1 MGKVYIG
8 VMAVRGHKLWGW
20 RAVDDCRQA
29 AGRLRAGHARPLR
42 GGGRVSGCRPE
53 GCAGAG
59 WFRAIFVGGGVL
71 DATRRGQDPSLRC
84 GVRRGGKAVTGG
96 YGKVCGPGMPG
107 PYGVAVG
114 EVTEHYCV
122 CCRIRRKSPCVSSA
136 KAVYYYYNSILGGI
150 AMMKIYRT
158 QDKQLTRVDDMNEG
172 AWICLTNPT
181 DDEVRRV
188 AATLDIEPADIVAAT
203 DPEESARI
211 SLEDGYTV
219 IIVDIPVKVDGAGE
233 GIYTTIPLGILLTQE
248 LIVTVCSTDT
258 AVIGD
263 FAACRVKGFS
273 TRKKMRFVYQLLYRA
288 ATMYQ
293 QELHLIDRRRQ
304 AIEKN
309 LAGELKDSDLMEL
322 HGLESTLVY
331 FATSLRANATVLD
344 RLTRYKR
351 LEQYPDDREL
361 LDDVIV
367 EIRQAIE
374 MTSIYR
380 DDIKGTRELFS
391 SILDNRL
398 NNAMKYLTS
407 ITLLM
412 AVPTVISG
420 LYGMNVQ
427 SDGMPFA
434 NTTAGFAIVLGL
446 TLALC
451 VFAAW
456 VLHKKHML

>member
-1 MGKVYIG
+1 
-8 VMAVRGHKLWGW
+8 
-20 RAVDDCRQA
+20 
-29 AGRLRAGHARPLR
+29 
-42 GGGRVSGCRPE
+42 
-53 GCAGAG
+53 
-59 WFRAIFVGGGVL
+59 
-71 DATRRGQDPSLRC
+71 
-84 GVRRGGKAVTGG
+84 
-96 YGKVCGPGMPG
+96 
-107 PYGVAVG
+107 
-114 EVTEHYCV
+114 
-122 CCRIRRKSPCVSSA
+122 
-136 KAVYYYYNSILGGI
+136 
-150 AMMKIYRT
+150 MMKIYRT
-158 QDKQLTRVDDMNEG
+158 QDKQLTRVDDMSEG
-172 AWICLTNPT
+172 AWICLTSPT
-181 DDEVRRV
+181 DEEVRRV
-188 AATLDIEPADIVAAT
+188 AATLDIEPTDIVAAT

-219 IIVDIPVKVDGAGE
+219 IIVDIPIKVDGASE
-233 GIYTTIPLGILLTQE
+233 GVYTTIPLGILLTQE
-248 LIVTVCSTDT
+248 LIVTVW
-258 AVIGD
+258 
-263 FAACRVKGFS
+263 
-273 TRKKMRFVYQLLYRA
+273 KKMRFVYQLLYRA

-293 QELHLIDRRRQ
+293 QELRLIDRRRQ

-322 HGLESTLVY
+322 HALESTLVY

-434 NTTAGFAIVLGL
+434 NTTAGFAIVLAL

>member
-1 MGKVYIG
+1 
-8 VMAVRGHKLWGW
+8 
-20 RAVDDCRQA
+20 
-29 AGRLRAGHARPLR
+29 
-42 GGGRVSGCRPE
+42 
-53 GCAGAG
+53 
-59 WFRAIFVGGGVL
+59 
-71 DATRRGQDPSLRC
+71 
-84 GVRRGGKAVTGG
+84 
-96 YGKVCGPGMPG
+96 
-107 PYGVAVG
+107 
-114 EVTEHYCV
+114 
-122 CCRIRRKSPCVSSA
+122 
-136 KAVYYYYNSILGGI
+136 
-150 AMMKIYRT
+150 MMKIYRT
-158 QDKQLTRVDDMNEG
+158 QDKQLTRVDDMSEG
-172 AWICLTNPT
+172 AWICLTSPT
-181 DDEVRRV
+181 DEEVRRV
-188 AATLDIEPADIVAAT
+188 AATLDIEPTDIVAAT

-219 IIVDIPVKVDGAGE
+219 IIVDIPIKVDGASE
-233 GIYTTIPLGILLTQE
+233 GVYTTIPLGILLTQE
-248 LIVTVCSTDT
+248 LIVTVCSADT
-258 AVIGD
+258 AVVGD

-293 QELHLIDRRRQ
+293 QELRLIDRRRQ

-322 HGLESTLVY
+322 HALESTLVY

-434 NTTAGFAIVLGL
+434 NTTAGFTIVLAL

>member
-1 MGKVYIG
+1 
-8 VMAVRGHKLWGW
+8 
-20 RAVDDCRQA
+20 
-29 AGRLRAGHARPLR
+29 
-42 GGGRVSGCRPE
+42 
-53 GCAGAG
+53 
-59 WFRAIFVGGGVL
+59 
-71 DATRRGQDPSLRC
+71 
-84 GVRRGGKAVTGG
+84 
-96 YGKVCGPGMPG
+96 
-107 PYGVAVG
+107 
-114 EVTEHYCV
+114 
-122 CCRIRRKSPCVSSA
+122 
-136 KAVYYYYNSILGGI
+136 
-150 AMMKIYRT
+150 MMKIYRT
-158 QDKQLTRVDDMNEG
+158 QDKQLTRVDDMSEG
-172 AWICLTNPT
+172 AWICLTSPT

-188 AATLDIEPADIVAAT
+188 AATLDIETADIVAAT

-219 IIVDIPVKVDGAGE
+219 IIVDIPIKVEGAGE
-233 GIYTTIPLGILLTQE
+233 GVYSTIPLGILLTQE
-248 LIVTVCSTDT
+248 LIVTVCSS
-258 AVIGD
+258 
-263 FAACRVKGFS
+263 CRVKGFS

-293 QELHLIDRRRQ
+293 QELRLIDRRRQ

-309 LAGELKDSDLMEL
+309 LSGELKDSDLMEL
-322 HGLESTLVY
+322 HALESTLVY
-331 FATSLRANATVLD
+331 FATSLRSNATVLD

-434 NTTAGFAIVLGL
+434 NTTAGFAIVLAL

>member
-1 MGKVYIG
+1 
-8 VMAVRGHKLWGW
+8 
-20 RAVDDCRQA
+20 
-29 AGRLRAGHARPLR
+29 
-42 GGGRVSGCRPE
+42 
-53 GCAGAG
+53 
-59 WFRAIFVGGGVL
+59 
-71 DATRRGQDPSLRC
+71 
-84 GVRRGGKAVTGG
+84 
-96 YGKVCGPGMPG
+96 
-107 PYGVAVG
+107 
-114 EVTEHYCV
+114 
-122 CCRIRRKSPCVSSA
+122 
-136 KAVYYYYNSILGGI
+136 
-150 AMMKIYRT
+150 MKIYRT

-211 SLEDGYTV
+211 SL
-219 IIVDIPVKVDGAGE
+219 GAGE
-233 GIYTTIPLGILLTQE
+233 GIYTPSPLGILLTQE

-293 QELHLIDRRRQ
+293 QELRLIDRRRQ

>member
-1 MGKVYIG
+1 
-8 VMAVRGHKLWGW
+8 
-20 RAVDDCRQA
+20 
-29 AGRLRAGHARPLR
+29 
-42 GGGRVSGCRPE
+42 
-53 GCAGAG
+53 
-59 WFRAIFVGGGVL
+59 
-71 DATRRGQDPSLRC
+71 
-84 GVRRGGKAVTGG
+84 
-96 YGKVCGPGMPG
+96 
-107 PYGVAVG
+107 
-114 EVTEHYCV
+114 
-122 CCRIRRKSPCVSSA
+122 
-136 KAVYYYYNSILGGI
+136 
-150 AMMKIYRT
+150 MMKIYRT
-158 QDKQLTRVDDMNEG
+158 QDKQLTRVDDMSEG
-172 AWICLTNPT
+172 AWICLTSPT
-181 DDEVRRV
+181 DEEVRRV
-188 AATLDIEPADIVAAT
+188 AATLDIEPTDIVAAT

-219 IIVDIPVKVDGAGE
+219 IIVDIPIKVDGASE
-233 GIYTTIPLGILLTQE
+233 GVYTTIPLGILLTQE
-248 LIVTVCSTDT
+248 LIVTVCSADT
-258 AVIGD
+258 AVVGD

-293 QELHLIDRRRQ
+293 QELRLIDRRRQ

-322 HGLESTLVY
+322 HALESTLVY

-374 MTSIYR
+374 MTSFSRYH
-380 DDIKGTRELFS
+380 IKGTRELFS

-434 NTTAGFAIVLGL
+434 NTTAGFAIVLAL

>member
-1 MGKVYIG
+1 
-8 VMAVRGHKLWGW
+8 
-20 RAVDDCRQA
+20 
-29 AGRLRAGHARPLR
+29 
-42 GGGRVSGCRPE
+42 
-53 GCAGAG
+53 
-59 WFRAIFVGGGVL
+59 
-71 DATRRGQDPSLRC
+71 
-84 GVRRGGKAVTGG
+84 
-96 YGKVCGPGMPG
+96 
-107 PYGVAVG
+107 
-114 EVTEHYCV
+114 
-122 CCRIRRKSPCVSSA
+122 
-136 KAVYYYYNSILGGI
+136 
-150 AMMKIYRT
+150 MMKLYRT
-158 QDKQLTRVDDMNEG
+158 QDKRLTRVDDMNEG
-172 AWICLTNPT
+172 AWVCLTNPT
-181 DDEVRRV
+181 DEEVRLV
-188 AATLDIEPADIVAAT
+188 ATTLDIEPADIVAAT

-219 IIVDIPVKVDGAGE
+219 IIVDIPIKVDGAGE
-233 GIYTTIPLGILLTQE
+233 GVYTTIPLGHSADAGANRHSLLHRYRR
-248 LIVTVCSTDT
+248 
-258 AVIGD
+258 GG
-263 FAACRVKGFS
+263 GF
-273 TRKKMRFVYQLLYRA
+273 RCLPGQGLLHPQKMRFVYQLLYRA

-293 QELHLIDRRRQ
+293 QELRLIDRRRQ

-309 LAGELKDSDLMEL
+309 LSGELKDSDLMEL
-322 HGLESTLVY
+322 HALESTLVY

-420 LYGMNVQ
+420 LYGMNVRAE
-427 SDGMPFA
+427 GMPFA
-434 NTTAGFAIVLGL
+434 SSTAGFAIVLGL

>member
-1 MGKVYIG
+1 
-8 VMAVRGHKLWGW
+8 
-20 RAVDDCRQA
+20 
-29 AGRLRAGHARPLR
+29 
-42 GGGRVSGCRPE
+42 
-53 GCAGAG
+53 
-59 WFRAIFVGGGVL
+59 
-71 DATRRGQDPSLRC
+71 
-84 GVRRGGKAVTGG
+84 
-96 YGKVCGPGMPG
+96 
-107 PYGVAVG
+107 
-114 EVTEHYCV
+114 
-122 CCRIRRKSPCVSSA
+122 
-136 KAVYYYYNSILGGI
+136 
-150 AMMKIYRT
+150 MMKIYRT
-158 QDKQLTRVDDMNEG
+158 QDKQLTRVDEIGEGCWVCLNSPDENE
-172 AWICLTNPT
+172 ARL
-181 DDEVRRV
+181 V
-188 AATLDIEPADIVAAT
+188 ASTLDIEPADLMAAT

-211 SLEDGYTV
+211 NLEDGYTL
-219 IIVDIPVKVDGAGE
+219 IIVDIPIKVPDSGE
-233 GIYTTIPLGILLTQE
+233 GIYTTIPLGIILTQE
-248 LIVTVCSTDT
+248 LIVTVCSVDT
-258 AVIGD
+258 PVIGD
-263 FAACRVKGFS
+263 FTACRVKGFS

-288 ATMYQ
+288 ASMYQ
-293 QELHLIDRRRQ
+293 QELRLIDRRRQ

-309 LAGELKDSDLMEL
+309 LSGDLKDSDLMEL

-420 LYGMNVQ
+420 LYGMNVRA
-427 SDGMPFA
+427 DGMPFA
-434 NTTAGFAIVLGL
+434 NSTAGFAIVLGL

-451 VFAAW
+451 ILSAW

>member
-1 MGKVYIG
+1 M
-8 VMAVRGHKLWGW
+8 
-20 RAVDDCRQA
+20 
-29 AGRLRAGHARPLR
+29 
-42 GGGRVSGCRPE
+42 
-53 GCAGAG
+53 
-59 WFRAIFVGGGVL
+59 
-71 DATRRGQDPSLRC
+71 
-84 GVRRGGKAVTGG
+84 
-96 YGKVCGPGMPG
+96 
-107 PYGVAVG
+107 
-114 EVTEHYCV
+114 
-122 CCRIRRKSPCVSSA
+122 
-136 KAVYYYYNSILGGI
+136 
-150 AMMKIYRT
+150 
-158 QDKQLTRVDDMNEG
+158 
-172 AWICLTNPT
+172 
-181 DDEVRRV
+181 
-188 AATLDIEPADIVAAT
+188 DIEPTDIVAAT

-219 IIVDIPVKVDGAGE
+219 IIVDIPIKVDGASE
-233 GIYTTIPLGILLTQE
+233 GVYTTIPLGILLTQE
-248 LIVTVCSTDT
+248 LIVTVCSADT
-258 AVIGD
+258 AVVGD

-293 QELHLIDRRRQ
+293 QELRLIDRRRQ

-322 HGLESTLVY
+322 HALESTLVY

-434 NTTAGFAIVLGL
+434 NTTAGFAIVLAL

>member
-1 MGKVYIG
+1 
-8 VMAVRGHKLWGW
+8 
-20 RAVDDCRQA
+20 
-29 AGRLRAGHARPLR
+29 
-42 GGGRVSGCRPE
+42 
-53 GCAGAG
+53 
-59 WFRAIFVGGGVL
+59 
-71 DATRRGQDPSLRC
+71 
-84 GVRRGGKAVTGG
+84 
-96 YGKVCGPGMPG
+96 
-107 PYGVAVG
+107 
-114 EVTEHYCV
+114 
-122 CCRIRRKSPCVSSA
+122 
-136 KAVYYYYNSILGGI
+136 
-150 AMMKIYRT
+150 MMKIYRT
-158 QDKQLTRVDDMNEG
+158 QDKQLTRVDDMSEG
-172 AWICLTNPT
+172 AWICLTSPT
-181 DDEVRRV
+181 DEEVRRV
-188 AATLDIEPADIVAAT
+188 AATLDIEPTDIVAAT

-219 IIVDIPVKVDGAGE
+219 IIVDIPIKVDGASE
-233 GIYTTIPLGILLTQE
+233 GVYTTIPLGILLTQE
-248 LIVTVCSTDT
+248 LIVTVCSADT
-258 AVIGD
+258 AVVGD

-293 QELHLIDRRRQ
+293 QELRLIDRRRQ

-322 HGLESTLVY
+322 HALESTLVY

-434 NTTAGFAIVLGL
+434 NTTAGFAIGLAL
-446 TLALC
+446 TLAGG
-451 VFAAW
+451 VVAAW